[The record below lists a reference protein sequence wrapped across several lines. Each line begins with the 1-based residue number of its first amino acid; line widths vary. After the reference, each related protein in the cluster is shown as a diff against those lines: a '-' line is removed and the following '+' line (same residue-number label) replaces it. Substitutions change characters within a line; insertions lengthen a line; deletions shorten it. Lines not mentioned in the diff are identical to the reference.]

1 MGTEGG
7 GQGEDDDDNKNN
19 NNNDT
24 KSGIQVGMRG
34 KSLFSFCLS
43 IHLRSVIFFNLMK
56 VKQPL

>member
-34 KSLFSFCLS
+34 KSLFLFLIIYSSSKCN
-43 IHLRSVIFFNLMK
+43 FF
-56 VKQPL
+56 QPNVS

>member
-43 IHLRSVIFFNLMK
+43 IHLRSVIFF
-56 VKQPL
+56 QPNES